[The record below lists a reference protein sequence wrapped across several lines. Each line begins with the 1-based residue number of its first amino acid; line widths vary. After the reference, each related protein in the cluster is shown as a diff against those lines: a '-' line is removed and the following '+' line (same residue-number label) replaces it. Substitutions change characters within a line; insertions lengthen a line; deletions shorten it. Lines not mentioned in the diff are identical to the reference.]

1 MNQAHPCW
9 RRRAQVPSLT
19 LSWEG
24 GKGPGQE
31 HQGCG
36 GPWAEMGSDPVEVP
50 PEKGYREEWDDSEH
64 FPVPRAPHSS
74 QLSIIWI
81 SSSSFQAS
89 FVEAGQSCSEHGLP
103 HLYLPAQQ
111 CPPGPSGV
119 VQRDCGA
126 WGRHEELEDLHRD
139 NLGHIWS
146 FWRRGQGS
154 PISQLASGVHHL
166 HPHHTVQ

>member
-1 MNQAHPCW
+1 MLKGPRTQSPAHGSSWRWGCPGTGGACLNQAHPCW

-24 GKGPGQE
+24 GKGPEQE

-36 GPWAEMGSDPVEVP
+36 GPWAEMGSDPVEAP
-50 PEKGYREEWDDSEH
+50 LEKGYQEEWDDSER
-64 FPVPRAPHSS
+64 FPVSRAPHSS

-103 HLYLPAQQ
+103 HLYLPTQQ
-111 CPPGPSGV
+111 CPPEPSGA

-126 WGRHEELEDLHRD
+126 
-139 NLGHIWS
+139 
-146 FWRRGQGS
+146 
-154 PISQLASGVHHL
+154 
-166 HPHHTVQ
+166 